1 LVPWEDRAA
10 YARDLEGVTAA
21 DLDGN
26 LILAELERR
35 LSVLPGIQT
44 EILNLSM
51 GPASAKPVHL
61 RLKADSWEDLLA
73 ATEIVRARYEETPGL
88 TGIEDTRPL
97 PGIDWEIDV
106 DVERAGRFGAD
117 VATVGAMVQLV
128 TRGVLLDTMRVDSA
142 DEEIEIRVRLPEQD
156 RVLSTLDTLK
166 VRTPDGLVPLSN
178 FITVTPVA
186 KLAQID
192 RVDQKRFFD
201 VKAGVAPDLA
211 RITPADGGAPR
222 LVPISQTTEDP
233 ALSAQIASGEVTVT
247 PVNPN
252 ERIGVLTEWLES
264 ERPLPAGVDWAWT
277 GDQEDQA
284 ESEAFLMS
292 AFGAALGLMFIIL
305 LAQFNSFYN
314 AVLVLLAVVLSTTGV
329 LIGMLVMDQTFSII
343 MTGTG
348 IVALA
353 GIVVNNNI
361 VLIDTYQEYARYMG
375 RIEAIIRTAEVRIR
389 PVILTTI
396 TTMAGLAP
404 MMLGLS
410 FDFIGGGYTVD
421 SPTALWWKQLATAVV
436 FGLGVA
442 TLLTLVVTPSLLAL
456 RVWIGAGAFRSA
468 QILRGMSFGRDSVA
482 ARDNAL
488 QRAAAKV
495 KAPEIL
501 WETAPEPDPAP
512 EAPELPLGDGKLRAA
527 E

>member
-1 LVPWEDRAA
+1 
-10 YARDLEGVTAA
+10 
-21 DLDGN
+21 
-26 LILAELERR
+26 
-35 LSVLPGIQT
+35 
-44 EILNLSM
+44 
-51 GPASAKPVHL
+51 
-61 RLKADSWEDLLA
+61 
-73 ATEIVRARYEETPGL
+73 
-88 TGIEDTRPL
+88 
-97 PGIDWEIDV
+97 
-106 DVERAGRFGAD
+106 
-117 VATVGAMVQLV
+117 
-128 TRGVLLDTMRVDSA
+128 MRVPSS

-166 VRTPDGLVPLSN
+166 VRTQDGLVPLSN
-178 FITVTPVA
+178 FITVSPVA

-201 VKAGVAPDLA
+201 VKAAVAPDLVKL
-211 RITPADGGAPR
+211 TPSDGGEATLVSASATAEAPIADR
-222 LVPISQTTEDP
+222 
-233 ALSAQIASGEVTVT
+233 IASGEVIAT

-252 ERIGVLTEWLES
+252 ERIAVLTEWLEA
-264 ERPLPAGVDWAWT
+264 ERPLPAGVDWEWT

-284 ESEAFLMS
+284 ESQAFLMS

-375 RIEAIIRTAEVRIR
+375 RLEAIIRTAEVRVR

-396 TTMAGLAP
+396 TTMAGLTP

-410 FDFIGGGYTVD
+410 LDFIGGGYTID

-442 TLLTLVVTPSLLAL
+442 TVLTLVLTPSLLAL
-456 RVWIGAGAFRSA
+456 RVWVETGAYRSVQA
-468 QILRGMSFGRDSVA
+468 LRGLSFGRDSAA

-488 QRAAAKV
+488 RRAAAKV
-495 KAPEIL
+495 KSPEII
-501 WETAPEPDPAP
+501 WTPDDEPAP
-512 EAPELPLGDGKLRAA
+512 DQPELPMLPPGDGKLRAA